1 MANQQNLKQLS
12 PSEAREQGRKGGK
25 ASAESR
31 RRKKSLK
38 EAALAIL
45 EVVRNNPDTGEQEN
59 GFEAV
64 AAALV
69 LKASAGDI
77 SAINSLRDLIGE
89 KPTDKVQLDGNIEVI
104 FDIPRPKKVRTKK
117 DGNKIANQD
126 SVHAQ

>member
-1 MANQQNLKQLS
+1 MANQQNLKHLS
-12 PSEAREQGRKGGK
+12 PNEAREQGRKGGK
-25 ASAESR
+25 ASVESR

-45 EVVRNNPDTGEQEN
+45 EAVRDNHDTGENEN

-64 AAALV
+64 AAALY
-69 LKASAGDI
+69 LKAVAGDV

-104 FDIPRPKKVRTKK
+104 FDIPRPKNVRTKK